1 MDTPVEVYM
10 ELDYPHDHLNDTLYQ
25 SRLAVLYALEKEAIA
40 NYSLSLPSHR
50 SFYDHCFDSFVPL
63 SGNGSR
69 AFLNK
74 SRKNVF
80 LGVERSDR
88 GDCEGC
94 PLRNPIR
101 MSREWKRIR
110 KFVGNREVF
119 DIVTNENGSLLRS
132 LSF

>member
-1 MDTPVEVYM
+1 MI
-10 ELDYPHDHLNDTLYQ
+10 NDTLYQ

-74 SRKNVF
+74 SRRNVF

-101 MSREWKRIR
+101 MSRKWKRIR